1 MKRLIFIAALLVAA
15 VAECSAQERIEA
27 LLKRDMQSNKYGQGL
42 RVAVKRDRETGE
54 IIKRVTELTVIDDK
68 ALAKEFIEAFKAER
82 DTADVWEEEANGKI
96 YLVTAVWSDP
106 KRIYRL
112 DTNGSLVTVYEQIIY
127 KEE

>member
-1 MKRLIFIAALLVAA
+1 MVLLVAT
-15 VAECSAQERIEA
+15 VAECSAQERIET

-42 RVAVKRDRETGE
+42 RVAVKRDPATGE
-54 IIKRVTELTVIDDK
+54 IIKRVTEFTAIDDK

-96 YLVTAVWSDP
+96 YLVTAVWSNP

>member
-1 MKRLIFIAALLVAA
+1 MKRLFFIVALLVAA

>member
-1 MKRLIFIAALLVAA
+1 MKRLIFIVALLVAA
-15 VAECSAQERIEA
+15 AAECSAQERIEV
-27 LLKRDMQSNKYGQGL
+27 LLKRDMQSNKYGQAL
-42 RVAVKRDRETGE
+42 RVAVKRDPETGE
-54 IIKRVTELTVIDDK
+54 IIKRVTELTAIDDK

-82 DTADVWEEEANGKI
+82 DYADAWEEEANGKI
-96 YLVTAVWSDP
+96 YLVTAVWSNP

>member
-1 MKRLIFIAALLVAA
+1 MKRLIFIVALLVAT

-54 IIKRVTELTVIDDK
+54 IIKRVAELTVIDDK

>member
-1 MKRLIFIAALLVAA
+1 MKQLIFIVALLVAA
-15 VAECSAQERIEA
+15 AAECSAQERIET
-27 LLKRDMQSNKYGQGL
+27 LLKRDMQSNKYGQAL
-42 RVAVKRDRETGE
+42 RVAVKRDPETGE
-54 IIKRVTELTVIDDK
+54 IIKRVTELTAIDDK
-68 ALAKEFIEAFKAER
+68 TLAKEFIEAFKAER

>member
-1 MKRLIFIAALLVAA
+1 MKRLIFIVALLVAA

-96 YLVTAVWSDP
+96 YLATAVWSDP

>member
-1 MKRLIFIAALLVAA
+1 MKRLFFIVALLVAT

-42 RVAVKRDRETGE
+42 RVAVKRDPETGE

-68 ALAKEFIEAFKAER
+68 ALAKEFIEAFTAER
-82 DTADVWEEEANGKI
+82 DMADVWEEEANGKI

>member
-1 MKRLIFIAALLVAA
+1 MKRLFFIVALLVAA
-15 VAECSAQERIEA
+15 VAECSAQERIET
-27 LLKRDMQSNKYGQGL
+27 LLKRDMQSNKYGQAL
-42 RVAVKRDRETGE
+42 RVAVKRDPETGE
-54 IIKRVTELTVIDDK
+54 IIKRVTELTAIDDK
-68 ALAKEFIEAFKAER
+68 TLAKEFIEAFKAEC

>member
-1 MKRLIFIAALLVAA
+1 MKRLIFIVALLVAA
-15 VAECSAQERIEA
+15 VAECSAQERIET

>member
-1 MKRLIFIAALLVAA
+1 MKRLFFIVALLVATA
-15 VAECSAQERIEA
+15 AECSAQESIVA
-27 LLKRDMQSNKYGQGL
+27 LLKRDMQSNKYGQAL
-42 RVAVKRDRETGE
+42 RVAVKRDPETGE
-54 IIKRVTELTVIDDK
+54 IIKRVTELSIIDDR

-82 DTADVWEEEANGKI
+82 YSADVWEEEANGKI

-106 KRIYRL
+106 TRIYRL

>member
-1 MKRLIFIAALLVAA
+1 MKRLIFIVALLVAA
-15 VAECSAQERIEA
+15 IAECSAQERIEA

>member
-1 MKRLIFIAALLVAA
+1 MKRLIFIVALLVAA

>member
-1 MKRLIFIAALLVAA
+1 MKRLIFIVALLVAT

-42 RVAVKRDRETGE
+42 RVAVKRNPATGE
-54 IIKRVTELTVIDDK
+54 IIKRVTELSIIDDK
-68 ALAKEFIEAFKAER
+68 ALAKEFIEAFTAER
-82 DTADVWEEEANGKI
+82 DTADVWEEEASGKI
-96 YLVTAVWSDP
+96 RLITAIYSNP

-112 DTNGSLVTVYEQIIY
+112 DTNGSLCTVYEQVIY

>member
-1 MKRLIFIAALLVAA
+1 MKRLIFIVALLVAT

>member
-1 MKRLIFIAALLVAA
+1 MKR
-15 VAECSAQERIEA
+15 
-27 LLKRDMQSNKYGQGL
+27 DPG
-42 RVAVKRDRETGE
+42 TGE
-54 IIKRVTELTVIDDK
+54 IIKRVTELTAIDDK

-82 DTADVWEEEANGKI
+82 DYADAWEEEANGKI
-96 YLVTAVWSDP
+96 YLVTAVWSNP

>member
-1 MKRLIFIAALLVAA
+1 MKRLFFIVALLVAT

-42 RVAVKRDRETGE
+42 RVAVKRDPETGE
-54 IIKRVTELTVIDDK
+54 IIKRVTELTVIDDR

>member
-1 MKRLIFIAALLVAA
+1 MKRLIFTVALLVAA
-15 VAECSAQERIEA
+15 AAECSAQERIEA
-27 LLKRDMQSNKYGQGL
+27 LLKRDMQSNKYGQAL
-42 RVAVKRDRETGE
+42 RVAVKRDPETGE
-54 IIKRVTELTVIDDK
+54 IIKRVTELTAIDDK

-82 DTADVWEEEANGKI
+82 DYADAWEEEANGKI
-96 YLVTAVWSDP
+96 YLVTAVWSNP

>member
-1 MKRLIFIAALLVAA
+1 
-15 VAECSAQERIEA
+15 
-27 LLKRDMQSNKYGQGL
+27 MQSNKYGQGL
-42 RVAVKRDRETGE
+42 RVAVKRDPETGE
-54 IIKRVTELTVIDDK
+54 IIKRVTELTVIDDR

-82 DTADVWEEEANGKI
+82 YSADVWEEEANGKI

>member
-1 MKRLIFIAALLVAA
+1 MKRLIFIVALLVAA

-96 YLVTAVWSDP
+96 YLVTAVWSNP

>member
-1 MKRLIFIAALLVAA
+1 MKRLFFIMVLLVAT

-42 RVAVKRDRETGE
+42 RVAVKRAPETGE
-54 IIKRVTELTVIDDK
+54 VIKRVTELSVIDDR
-68 ALAKEFIEAFKAER
+68 ALAKEFIEAFRAER
-82 DTADVWEEEANGKI
+82 DSADVWEEEGNGKI
-96 YLVTAVWSDP
+96 CLITAVYSNP

-112 DTNGSLVTVYEQIIY
+112 DTNGSLCTVYEQVIY

>member
-1 MKRLIFIAALLVAA
+1 MKRLIFIVALLVAA
-15 VAECSAQERIEA
+15 IAECSAQERIEA
-27 LLKRDMQSNKYGQGL
+27 LLKRDMQSNKYGQAL
-42 RVAVKRDRETGE
+42 RVAVKRDPGTGE

-96 YLVTAVWSDP
+96 YLVTAVWSNP

>member
-1 MKRLIFIAALLVAA
+1 MKRLIFIVALLVAT

-42 RVAVKRDRETGE
+42 RVAVKRDPATGE
-54 IIKRVTELTVIDDK
+54 IIKRVTELTAIDDK
-68 ALAKEFIEAFKAER
+68 ALAREFIEAFKAER
-82 DTADVWEEEANGKI
+82 DYADAWEEEANGKI
-96 YLVTAVWSDP
+96 YLVTAVWSNP

>member
-1 MKRLIFIAALLVAA
+1 MKRLIFIVALLVAA

-82 DTADVWEEEANGKI
+82 DTADVWEEANGKI